1 MLKDVGIRKK
11 FSDTLEDQASKVE
24 QTIQSLQ
31 TSLQQGSINAT
42 QYAEEANAIIVSALQ
57 VTAQKIIGTT
67 EFGGKKAQTEH
78 LTQRRQQD
86 NGHYLSADKHIA
98 AKQTLRQTLRNKL
111 VQSREEGDPAHDDN
125 DCFYYHS

>member
-57 VTAQKIIGTT
+57 VTVQKNVEARFFTSLLVVPSGLFRPTAPFLSQFCFGS
-67 EFGGKKAQTEH
+67 EFLIHTNSHCNKYCNKWQTRH
-78 LTQRRQQD
+78 LP
-86 NGHYLSADKHIA
+86 GAD
-98 AKQTLRQTLRNKL
+98 
-111 VQSREEGDPAHDDN
+111 
-125 DCFYYHS
+125 